1 MKEQII
7 NDFQGEEEEIDDEG
21 FTFRKSKK
29 SKSLEPPVTPGR
41 KSVFSCITPTAL
53 KDIEQVIAN
62 GPPRRARA
70 TPPPTVHQTVPH
82 TNGAAKRPVKSDSA
96 LPLAKKRASHSPQ
109 EFTVPLND
117 TAPTFQHRRG
127 RKSSWMPQ
135 SLRASSFATSSFLD
149 RPPPNTKPNEY
160 YLYTSSKIPDP
171 VRMRQVLAWC
181 ARTVSDKQWKLGRD
195 GVISG
200 KAASAATHIQDQLIK
215 KLLNG
220 QINTSWYHRP
230 LVQKEPT
237 KDGTPV
243 SNPVNVKHARTLEK
257 WQTIIDNFTAEDQ
270 MWSQTAA
277 KYSAAHAKALDAYP
291 RTDNV
296 EHIPAVC
303 HDSWLESL
311 PPIEQQFVNQHCHSE
326 DTVEL
331 LQLMSRATENLQS
344 KIDVIEEAMQTA
356 VAVVNK
362 IDRTG
367 DEILKSL
374 SSTLNSKQYGYGL
387 QQHDRSPLS
396 PDPSLLLRL
405 ISSSKYLLE

>member
-1 MKEQII
+1 M
-7 NDFQGEEEEIDDEG
+7 
-21 FTFRKSKK
+21 
-29 SKSLEPPVTPGR
+29 
-41 KSVFSCITPTAL
+41 
-53 KDIEQVIAN
+53 
-62 GPPRRARA
+62 
-70 TPPPTVHQTVPH
+70 
-82 TNGAAKRPVKSDSA
+82 
-96 LPLAKKRASHSPQ
+96 
-109 EFTVPLND
+109 
-117 TAPTFQHRRG
+117 
-127 RKSSWMPQ
+127 
-135 SLRASSFATSSFLD
+135 
-149 RPPPNTKPNEY
+149 
-160 YLYTSSKIPDP
+160 
-171 VRMRQVLAWC
+171 
-181 ARTVSDKQWKLGRD
+181 
-195 GVISG
+195 
-200 KAASAATHIQDQLIK
+200 
-215 KLLNG
+215 
-220 QINTSWYHRP
+220 
-230 LVQKEPT
+230 QKEPT
-237 KDGTPV
+237 KDGAPV

-311 PPIEQQFVNQHCHSE
+311 PPIEQQFVNQHCNSE

-344 KIDVIEEAMQTA
+344 KVRIWSMVTIGIRSLLTFRLSQIDVIEEAMQTA

-405 ISSSKYLLE
+405 ISSSK